1 MKIENV
7 YEALFIHPKY
17 VYLHVN
23 GRVFVVLHYF
33 DFSLENAEDIS
44 SWKIHEVNHI
54 FHFPNMV
61 HRRIQTTQC
70 RNGKGKTND
79 GVVVRS
85 DVVKPSMVV
94 YRMADEINNILE
106 KVEHFFIA

>member
-7 YEALFIHPKY
+7 YETFFIHSKY

-70 RNGKGKTND
+70 RNGKGKQT
-79 GVVVRS
+79 
-85 DVVKPSMVV
+85 MVLSLDL
-94 YRMADEINNILE
+94 ML
-106 KVEHFFIA
+106 